1 MKAKPSIKVEH
12 DESPSIV
19 GDVVNSTTNHIAR
32 SEGGLINVDNG
43 TSTAYNDVFLLTM
56 LQRTFGSKQYN
67 DKGQIFTFS
76 RNKGFCHLE
85 VDHRNNYVS

>member
-32 SEGGLINVDNG
+32 SEGGLINVDNR
-43 TSTAYNDVFLLTM
+43 TSTA
-56 LQRTFGSKQYN
+56 
-67 DKGQIFTFS
+67 
-76 RNKGFCHLE
+76 LE
-85 VDHRNNYVS
+85 MDQMMKMMRFY

>member
-1 MKAKPSIKVEH
+1 MGSKRKSHEKFCRRMLMKAKPSIKVEH

-43 TSTAYNDVFLLTM
+43 TSTE
-56 LQRTFGSKQYN
+56 
-67 DKGQIFTFS
+67 
-76 RNKGFCHLE
+76 LE
-85 VDHRNNYVS
+85 MDQMMKMMRFY

>member
-43 TSTAYNDVFLLTM
+43 TSTE
-56 LQRTFGSKQYN
+56 
-67 DKGQIFTFS
+67 
-76 RNKGFCHLE
+76 LE
-85 VDHRNNYVS
+85 MDQMMKMMRFY